1 MAYIRQNIHK
11 MIQSIQEMSISNV
24 FWASLCVLRKFEVN
38 IMYTNNAYLNNCTLD
53 IKDKSKPLIVTS
65 CGTYHLYTR
74 PKLPTWRPRG
84 RLDFQLL
91 YVATGK
97 AHFHIDG
104 KEEIVTAGHMV
115 LYRPKEPQKYEYYGE
130 DQTEAYW
137 VHFTG
142 SDVTNILRSYGL
154 TKDKKIFY
162 CGSGLEY
169 KNLFRAMIQEL
180 QLCKEDYPEMLE
192 MYLREIFIRL
202 HRYFNSVAKVDNS
215 QIAEDIDNAMLYFA
229 EHYNENICIED
240 YAKEH
245 HMSTSW
251 FIRNFKEFTG
261 STPMQYILAKRIY
274 NAEILLLN
282 DSYNITEIANII
294 GYDNPLY
301 FSRIFKKVK
310 GISPS
315 EYRNNIIQKSTT

>member
-1 MAYIRQNIHK
+1 
-11 MIQSIQEMSISNV
+11 
-24 FWASLCVLRKFEVN
+24 
-38 IMYTNNAYLNNCTLD
+38 MYTNNAYLNNSTIA

-84 RLDFQLL
+84 RIDFQLL
-91 YVATGK
+91 YIAAGK

-115 LYRPKEPQKYEYYGE
+115 LYRPKEPQKYEYYAE
-130 DQTEAYW
+130 DQTEVYW

-169 KNLFRAMIQEL
+169 QNHFRAMIQEL
-180 QLCKEDYPEMLE
+180 QMCKEDYPEMLE
-192 MYLREIFIRL
+192 IHLRQIFIKL
-202 HRYFNSVAKVDNS
+202 HRYFNTVSKVDNS
-215 QIAEDIDNAMLYFA
+215 QIAEEIDKATLYFT
-229 EHYNENICIED
+229 EHYNEDICIED
-240 YAKEH
+240 YAKKH

-251 FIRNFKEFTG
+251 FIRNFKQYTG
-261 STPMQYILAKRIY
+261 STPMQYILSIRIY
-274 NAEILLLN
+274 NAEALLQ
-282 DSYNITEIANII
+282 SEQYNVTEISNII
-294 GYDNPLY
+294 GYENPLY
-301 FSRIFKKVK
+301 FSRIFKKAK

-315 EYRNNIIQKSTT
+315 EYRKNITT